1 MSVEF
6 LSSEAPGDAPEEL
19 LEASERSRWPGW
31 WVLVVVVAG
40 VMVWALTR
48 PSQPP
53 SQPPSPRHLDR
64 PAPTVSALA
73 DPTCRGVPD
82 CAVRVGVPPA
92 IVPLA
97 RAYLP
102 PRVQLRVRTVV
113 TANSLNP
120 QQNLLVA
127 RDIDAHVDSVT
138 VLIRVR
144 RGGSGTQDVAPDPL
158 GVDSLLL
165 HGVNSGFVVRLQYLA
180 PDNVPPMA
188 DRLRALIHDP
198 RLTSN

>member
-1 MSVEF
+1 
-6 LSSEAPGDAPEEL
+6 
-19 LEASERSRWPGW
+19 
-31 WVLVVVVAG
+31 
-40 VMVWALTR
+40 
-48 PSQPP
+48 
-53 SQPPSPRHLDR
+53 
-64 PAPTVSALA
+64 
-73 DPTCRGVPD
+73 
-82 CAVRVGVPPA
+82 
-92 IVPLA
+92 VPLA